1 MYKLHTLTRLHEA
14 VMMVKDYKRLIEL
27 RYIHMIQVLEKY
39 VKAVAL
45 SKYKNWSIV
54 MIIQM
59 KIKQNII

>member
-39 VKAVAL
+39 VKAVTL